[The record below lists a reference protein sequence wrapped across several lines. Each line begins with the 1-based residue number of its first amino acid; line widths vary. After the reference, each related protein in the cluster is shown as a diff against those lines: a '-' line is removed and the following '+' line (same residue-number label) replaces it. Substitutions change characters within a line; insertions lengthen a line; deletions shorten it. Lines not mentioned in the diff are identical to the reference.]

1 MDLNIN
7 LIIIDTFTFK
17 KQLVQAI
24 KNWTFTRFIK
34 GGAEKKTK
42 TFDLICLYQHWEVI
56 WTLCFIVFCTVL
68 IKIPL
73 HRVEKT
79 TKQTQTG
86 IFLKDVIILI
96 LKILIFKNLLQFIL
110 TKVLAIFE
118 LRILRSVVECL
129 LTELRSKAEYLD

>member
-1 MDLNIN
+1 MNIN
-7 LIIIDTFTFK
+7 LIIIDTFIFK

-24 KNWTFTRFIK
+24 KKIGHSQDSLK
-34 GGAEKKTK
+34 GSWEKKK

-86 IFLKDVIILI
+86 IFFKDVIILI

-110 TKVLAIFE
+110 TKVFAIFE

-129 LTELRSKAEYLD
+129 LTEPVSKAEYLD

>member
-24 KNWTFTRFIK
+24 KKIGHSQDSLK
-34 GGAEKKTK
+34 GSWEKKK
-42 TFDLICLYQHWEVI
+42 TFDLIFLYQHWEVI

-86 IFLKDVIILI
+86 IFFKDVIILI
-96 LKILIFKNLLQFIL
+96 LKILIFKNLMQFIL
-110 TKVLAIFE
+110 TKLLAIFE

-129 LTELRSKAEYLD
+129 LTEPVSKAEYLD

>member
-24 KNWTFTRFIK
+24 KKLDIHKIYWR
-34 GGAEKKTK
+34 GSWEKTK

-56 WTLCFIVFCTVL
+56 LTLCFIVFCTVL

-73 HRVEKT
+73 HLVEET

-86 IFLKDVIILI
+86 IFFKDVIILI

>member
-96 LKILIFKNLLQFIL
+96 LKILIFKNLMQFIL

-129 LTELRSKAEYLD
+129 LTELRSKAEYR

>member
-56 WTLCFIVFCTVL
+56 LTLCFIVFCTVL

-96 LKILIFKNLLQFIL
+96 LKILIFKNLMQFIL
-110 TKVLAIFE
+110 TKVLAIWTQNLKVSSRMFTY
-118 LRILRSVVECL
+118 RA
-129 LTELRSKAEYLD
+129 TE